1 MVFRSVPTAVTSNSE
16 SKMESIEGST
26 CDMLPPSRMM
36 IGAAGKECR
45 TWGVVVSLAGN
56 VILYFA
62 SEGGKNL
69 AKVLL

>member
-1 MVFRSVPTAVTSNSE
+1 
-16 SKMESIEGST
+16 MESIEGST

>member
-1 MVFRSVPTAVTSNSE
+1 
-16 SKMESIEGST
+16 
-26 CDMLPPSRMM
+26 MLPPSRMM
-36 IGAAGKECR
+36 IGGELPERNAR
-45 TWGVVVSLAGN
+45 TWGVVGN

>member
-1 MVFRSVPTAVTSNSE
+1 
-16 SKMESIEGST
+16 
-26 CDMLPPSRMM
+26 MLPPSRMM
-36 IGAAGKECR
+36 IGSAGKECR
-45 TWGVVVSLAGN
+45 TWGVVGN